1 MEDAAIIHL
10 FWTRNEDA
18 IRQTELTYGK
28 KLFALANRIVQIR
41 EDAEESVNDTYLK
54 AWETIPPQ
62 KPTYFF
68 AYLAKI
74 CRNFAL
80 GKLDWKNAARRKAEI
95 CTLTQEMENSIPD
108 DRRDAQLESREIR
121 RVLNRFLGEISR
133 ENRLIFLRRYWYMD
147 TVADIAQLCGMTESM
162 VKSRLHRTR
171 GKLQAYLE
179 QEGIYL

>member
-1 MEDAAIIHL
+1 MEDTAIIHL
-10 FWTRNEDA
+10 FWSRNEDA
-18 IRQTELTYGK
+18 IQETERAYGR
-28 KLFALANRIVQIR
+28 KLFALANRIVQSH
-41 EDAEESVNDTYLK
+41 EDAQECVNDTYWK

-62 KPTYFF
+62 RPEHFY

-95 CTLTQEMENSIPD
+95 CSLTQEMEACIPD
-108 DRRDAQLESREIR
+108 RRQADRMETQELQAL
-121 RVLNRFLGEISR
+121 LNRFLGEISQ

-147 TVADIAQLCGMTESM
+147 TIGDIAARSGMTESM

-171 GKLQAYLE
+171 CKLESYLTR
-179 QEGIYL
+179 EGIAL